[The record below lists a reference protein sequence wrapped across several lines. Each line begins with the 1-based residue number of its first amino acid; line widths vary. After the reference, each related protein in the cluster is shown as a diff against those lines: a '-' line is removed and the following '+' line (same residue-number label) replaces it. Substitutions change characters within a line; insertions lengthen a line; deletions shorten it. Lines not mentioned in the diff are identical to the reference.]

1 MRGLCPKQPHQNI
14 HNQMS
19 LISATEVST
28 IAFVNALDPALILP
42 AFISSAETKYIVPL
56 VTQAVMDDIAGT
68 PGEYTILVND
78 YIKPYEAFCIKYM
91 FYNQLLTETDT
102 FPTSDAQRSA
112 ALQEVLTI
120 MEVYRDLLRTYL
132 NAEVFET
139 PIVSTT
145 PLVSGFHIGTA
156 SGSGSGNTAGNT
168 SGANVTETLAGA
180 SLDSIALNDHL
191 NFMQFT
197 TGLLKRISWANFYT
211 ALKILIGLE
220 QDNLSESEI
229 SFDFRNIT
237 PGIAQTFDLDISA
250 SYIYLIFAAV
260 LETDNG
266 TLTGVSVKI
275 NGTPVTS
282 LSSVSVDTS
291 ADQTLAT
298 ALNTVS
304 INDRITISTSTSY
317 TGSPTTLKGKIK
329 IKIPVRALVIAPVT
343 KSAVEVVLTGEISTH
358 THPESGSP
366 SGLTQQQIEG
376 LLI

>member
-1 MRGLCPKQPHQNI
+1 MP
-14 HNQMS
+14 
-19 LISATEVST
+19 LISANEVSS
-28 IAFVNALDPALILP
+28 IAFVNSLNPDLILP
-42 AFISSAETKYIVPL
+42 AFISSAETKYITPL
-56 VTQAVMDDIAGT
+56 ITQTILDDIEST

-120 MEVYRDLLRTYL
+120 MEVYRDLLSTYL
-132 NAEVFET
+132 NAEIFET
-139 PIVSTT
+139 PVVSST
-145 PLVSGFHIGTA
+145 PLVSGFRIGTA
-156 SGSGSGNTAGNT
+156 SGSGNSGGNT
-168 SGANVTETLAGA
+168 SGSNVTETLAGA

-191 NFMQFT
+191 NFIQFT
-197 TGLLKRISWANFYT
+197 TGLLKRISWSSFYT
-211 ALKILIGLE
+211 ALKNLIGLE

-250 SYIYLIFAAV
+250 SYIYTIFAAV
-260 LETDNG
+260 LETDIG
-266 TLTGVSVKI
+266 TLIGVSVNI

-298 ALNTVS
+298 ALNAVV
-304 INDRITISTSTSY
+304 INDRITISTSTGY

-329 IKIPVRALVIAPVT
+329 IKIPVKALVIAPVT
-343 KSAVEVVLTGEISTH
+343 KSAVEEVLTGEISTH

-376 LLI
+376 LLL

>member
-1 MRGLCPKQPHQNI
+1 MP
-14 HNQMS
+14 
-19 LISATEVST
+19 LISANEVSS
-28 IAFVNALDPALILP
+28 IAFVNSLNPDLILP

-56 VTQAVMDDIAGT
+56 VTQTILDDIAEN
-68 PGEYTILVND
+68 PGDFTSLVND
-78 YIKPYEAFCIKYM
+78 YIKPYEAFCIKYI

-102 FPTSDAQRSA
+102 FPTSDSQRSA

-120 MEVYRDLLRTYL
+120 MEVYRDLLSTYL
-132 NAEVFET
+132 NAEIFET
-139 PIVSTT
+139 PVFSTT
-145 PLVSGFHIGTA
+145 PLVSGFRIGTA

-304 INDRITISTSTSY
+304 INDRITISTSSGY

-329 IKIPVRALVIAPVT
+329 IKIPVKALVIAPVT
-343 KSAVEVVLTGEISTH
+343 KSAVEEVLTGEIASHSHAVTA
-358 THPESGSP
+358 

-376 LLI
+376 LLL

>member
-1 MRGLCPKQPHQNI
+1 MP
-14 HNQMS
+14 

-91 FYNQLLTETDT
+91 FYNQLLIETDT
-102 FPTSDAQRSA
+102 FPTSDAQRTA

-120 MEVYRDLLRTYL
+120 MEVYRDLLSVYL
-132 NAEVFET
+132 NAEIFET
-139 PIVSTT
+139 PVVSST
-145 PLVSGFHIGTA
+145 PLVSGFRIGT
-156 SGSGSGNTAGNT
+156 SSGSGNSGGNT
-168 SGANVTETLAGA
+168 SGSNVTETLAGA

-191 NFMQFT
+191 NFIQFT
-197 TGLLKRISWANFYT
+197 TGLLKRISWSNFYT
-211 ALKILIGLE
+211 ALKNLIGLE
-220 QDNLSESEI
+220 QNNLSESEI

-237 PGIAQTFDLDISA
+237 PGIAQSFDLDISA
-250 SYIYLIFAAV
+250 SYIYTIFAAV

-275 NGTPVTS
+275 NNTAVTS
-282 LSSVSVDTS
+282 LSAVTVDTS

-298 ALNTVS
+298 AFNAVA
-304 INDRITISTSTSY
+304 INDRITISTSTGY

-329 IKIPVRALVIAPVT
+329 IKIPVKALVIASVT
-343 KSAVEVVLTGEISTH
+343 KSAVEEVLTGEISTH
-358 THPESGSP
+358 THSVSGSP
-366 SGLTQQQIEG
+366 AGLTQQQIEG
-376 LLI
+376 LLL